1 MDEEESEGEMMDL
14 DAEESYDSESPDE
27 IPAKVT
33 RLPEPVKKENIPAK
47 VTKQVVPD
55 SDSEDDSEDEDDKL
69 VADMSDNSSDE
80 EDDSEE
86 ENDLAKIMAA
96 KKKPEP
102 VKQV

>member
-33 RLPEPVKKENIPAK
+33 RLPEPVKKESAPAK
-47 VTKQVVPD
+47 VVKQVVPD
-55 SDSEDDSEDEDDKL
+55 SDSEDDSDDEDDKL